1 MLLFFICCYFFLSQ
15 FFIANTSKLQGTYR
29 RKNTQEFADILVN
42 HARNKKKPQWVV
54 DKVIY
59 LKALMPDS
67 GCGTIAMTFNRLYRT
82 KGESVSKTF
91 VYEKLKAHA
100 YQVKSQR
107 RDLKTRQPKAT
118 AINQT
123 WGMDLTTVTI
133 NGRQQLIL
141 GVIDHGSRALLCLQ
155 ALQTKHS
162 GVILR
167 EIIHAIKRYG
177 FPKQVRTD
185 NEQCFTSRLITL
197 SLKLLSIKHQT
208 TDVACPWQNGRI
220 ERCFGSF
227 KQKWRLA
234 NLSKTLNF
242 QTELS
247 HYQIWYNSIR
257 PHSNLDGRT
266 PAEVYQN
273 TTSKGNPVRASA
285 WNGVL
290 TGYYFPD

>member
-1 MLLFFICCYFFLSQ
+1 MLLVFICCYLILQ
-15 FFIANTSKLQGTYR
+15 LFI
-29 RKNTQEFADILVN
+29 KNTNTQQCIYRQAPQALSDIPISY
-42 HARNKKKPQWVV
+42 ARNRKKPQWVV

-67 GCGTIAMTFNRLYRT
+67 GCGTIAMTFNRLYGS
-82 KGESVSKTF
+82 KGETVSKTF

-100 YQVKSQR
+100 YQVQCKR
-107 RDLKTRQPKAT
+107 RDLKARQPKTT

-123 WGMDLTTVTI
+123 WGMDLTTVNI
-133 NGRQQLIL
+133 SGKQQLIL
-141 GVIDHGSRALLCLQ
+141 GIIDHGPRALLCLQ
-155 ALQTKHS
+155 ELKTKHS
-162 GVILR
+162 LMIIR
-167 EIIHAIKRYG
+167 EIIQTIQSYG
-177 FPKQVRTD
+177 LPKQIRTD
-185 NEQCFTSRLITL
+185 NENCFTSRLIQL
-197 SLKLLSIKHQT
+197 SLKSLSIKHQT

-227 KQKWRLA
+227 KQKWQLA
-234 NLSKTLNF
+234 SLCNTLNL
-242 QTELS
+242 QIELE
-247 HYQIWYNSIR
+247 HYQAWYNSIR

-273 TTSKGNPVRASA
+273 KASKGNPIWVSA